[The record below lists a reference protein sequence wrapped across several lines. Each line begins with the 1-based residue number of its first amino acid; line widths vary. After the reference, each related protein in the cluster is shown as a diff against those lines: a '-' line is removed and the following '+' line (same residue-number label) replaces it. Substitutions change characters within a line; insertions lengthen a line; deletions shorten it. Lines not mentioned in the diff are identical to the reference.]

1 MRVKRFFIK
10 LLSSIWFGVD
20 GARKLLHL
28 LFLLAIFSILLGSFS
43 ISTPLLP
50 KKAALFIQP
59 IGPLVEQLDG
69 DPYDR
74 ALAGVFD
81 EVQPQ
86 TLVQDIID
94 ALDFAKSDDRILAVH
109 LELSGLSGG
118 GLNKL
123 RRVGFALEDFKK
135 SGKPVFASG
144 DFFSQA
150 AYYLAAHANEIYLHP
165 QGMVF
170 LKGYGGYKTYFK
182 EVIDKLLIDWNV
194 FRVGTHKSFI
204 ESYTRTD
211 MSPEDRESRT
221 SLINQFWQI
230 YQKDVEIAR
239 KIDIGLIDNFTQ
251 NLLMYVDEANGDI
264 AVAALEAGLID
275 KLLNRSELISRFKE
289 YVGEDI
295 NDESMYSSINSL
307 DYLRSMR
314 ISQIDDSYE
323 KNVAIIMAVGNI
335 LDGIQAPGTI
345 GGDSTAALLRGAL
358 NDDSIN
364 AVVLRVDSPGGS
376 MFASEVI
383 ANELSA
389 LKAAGKPIIASFSSV
404 AASGG
409 YFISMG
415 ADRIIASPSTITGS
429 IGVFGMFPT
438 FQRTLGAIGINT
450 DGVGTSPWVGQ
461 LQPDREMSKA
471 TKDLFQMIIEDSY
484 DDFISGVADSRKIEK
499 SEVDIVAQGQVWS
512 GQDAL
517 DHGLIDELGNYDDAI
532 RAAAEIAGL
541 EEGAFGKK
549 ILEPTLSTTEQLV
562 IDLLSI
568 IKNLGID
575 ISAFSIKSSLI
586 ETFFQNLQEDI
597 NKISKLN
604 DPKGIYSHC
613 FCEME

>member
-1 MRVKRFFIK
+1 MRVKRFLIK
-10 LLSSIWFGVD
+10 LLSSVWFGVD
-20 GARKLLHL
+20 GVRKLLHL
-28 LFLLAIFSILLGSFS
+28 FFLLAIFSFFLGSLS
-43 ISTPLLP
+43 ITPPLLP

-59 IGPLVEQLDG
+59 IGPLVEQLNG

-86 TLVQDIID
+86 TLVQDVID
-94 ALDFAKSDDRILAVH
+94 ALEFAKNDHRILAVH
-109 LELSGLSGG
+109 LELSGFSGG
-118 GLNKL
+118 GLDKL
-123 RRVGFALEDFKK
+123 RRVGLAIEDFKK

-144 DFFSQA
+144 DFFSQS
-150 AYYLAAHANEIYLHP
+150 AYYLAAHANEIYMHP
-165 QGMVF
+165 EGMVY

-182 EVIDKLLIDWNV
+182 EAIDKLLIDWNV

-204 ESYTRTD
+204 ESYTRMD
-211 MSPEDRESRT
+211 MSPQDRESRIR
-221 SLINQFWQI
+221 LINQFWQI
-230 YQKDVEIAR
+230 YQNDVEMAR
-239 KIDIGLIDNFTQ
+239 RVDIGIIDNFTQ
-251 NLLMYVDEANGDI
+251 NLLMYVDDANGDI
-264 AVAALEAGLID
+264 AVAALDAGLID
-275 KLLNRSELISRFKE
+275 KLLSRNELISQLKE

-295 NDESMYSSINSL
+295 NDKATYSAINSL

-314 ISQIDDSYE
+314 VSETEESNE
-323 KNVAIIMAVGNI
+323 KNIAIIMAVGNI
-335 LDGIQAPGTI
+335 LDGIQAPGSI
-345 GGDSTAALLRGAL
+345 GGDSTASLLREAL
-358 NDDSIN
+358 IDDSIN

-376 MFASEVI
+376 MFASEII

-389 LKAAGKPIIASFSSV
+389 LKAAGKPVVASFSSV

-409 YFISMG
+409 YFISMR
-415 ADRIIASPSTITGS
+415 ADKIIASPATITGS

-438 FQRTLGAIGINT
+438 FQRTLEAIGINS

-461 LQPDREMSKA
+461 LQPDREMTQA

-484 DDFISGVADSRKIEK
+484 DDFISGVSDSRKIEK
-499 SEVDIVAQGQVWS
+499 PKVDIVAQGQVWS

-532 RAAAEIAGL
+532 IAAAELAGL

-549 ILEPTLSTTEQLV
+549 ILEPSLSATEQLV

-568 IKNLGID
+568 IKNLGFD
-575 ISAFSIKSSLI
+575 TSAFSMNNSLI
-586 ETFFQNLQEDI
+586 ENFLQNLQE
-597 NKISKLN
+597 KISKLSNFN

>member
-1 MRVKRFFIK
+1 
-10 LLSSIWFGVD
+10 
-20 GARKLLHL
+20 
-28 LFLLAIFSILLGSFS
+28 
-43 ISTPLLP
+43 
-50 KKAALFIQP
+50 
-59 IGPLVEQLDG
+59 
-69 DPYDR
+69 
-74 ALAGVFD
+74 
-81 EVQPQ
+81 
-86 TLVQDIID
+86 
-94 ALDFAKSDDRILAVH
+94 
-109 LELSGLSGG
+109 
-118 GLNKL
+118 
-123 RRVGFALEDFKK
+123 
-135 SGKPVFASG
+135 
-144 DFFSQA
+144 
-150 AYYLAAHANEIYLHP
+150 
-165 QGMVF
+165 
-170 LKGYGGYKTYFK
+170 
-182 EVIDKLLIDWNV
+182 
-194 FRVGTHKSFI
+194 
-204 ESYTRTD
+204 
-211 MSPEDRESRT
+211 
-221 SLINQFWQI
+221 
-230 YQKDVEIAR
+230 
-239 KIDIGLIDNFTQ
+239 
-251 NLLMYVDEANGDI
+251 
-264 AVAALEAGLID
+264 
-275 KLLNRSELISRFKE
+275 
-289 YVGEDI
+289 
-295 NDESMYSSINSL
+295 
-307 DYLRSMR
+307 
-314 ISQIDDSYE
+314 
-323 KNVAIIMAVGNI
+323 
-335 LDGIQAPGTI
+335 
-345 GGDSTAALLRGAL
+345 
-358 NDDSIN
+358 
-364 AVVLRVDSPGGS
+364 

-532 RAAAEIAGL
+532 RVAAEIAGL

-549 ILEPTLSTTEQLV
+549 ILEPSLSTTEQLV

-604 DPKGIYSHC
+604 DPKGIYSH
-613 FCEME
+613 